1 MSPCLLL
8 LVPSSRAGCGA
19 LNTHPDPFFFPPGGC
34 DALNTLL
41 SLSLF
46 LSLFCVCLSLSLSFS
61 RSSLS
66 FFPFFF
72 FPSLGYFL
80 YFLFV
85 RLGMACSSS
94 ASLPSR
100 PLSSTRSRS
109 FFALVGV
116 VALGD
121 PKPGFPVVLVSC
133 LGFCPRRPNLGPFCF
148 FWVPLLRLFSVGV
161 FARFWGAGFSPPKKW
176 FFLQEKRETSP
187 LVEGRVCAEWQKT
200 LPPIFSSSTG
210 GPSICCVRWSNEAAT
225 ANADIEADHLDVPVH
240 LV

>member
-1 MSPCLLL
+1 MSLCLLL

-46 LSLFCVCLSLSLSFS
+46 LSLSVSVSLSLSFS

-80 YFLFV
+80 YFLFA

-161 FARFWGAGFSPPKKW
+161 FARFWGAGFSSPEKVVLPAG
-176 FFLQEKRETSP
+176 EKRNLAP
-187 LVEGRVCAEWQKT
+187 RRGACVCGVTECPVTNLSYVNRGCQGQSKAGT
-200 LPPIFSSSTG
+200 
-210 GPSICCVRWSNEAAT
+210 NE
-225 ANADIEADHLDVPVH
+225 DLCSC
-240 LV
+240 L